1 MLIGVCSR
9 SIESLSVRFRLS
21 AEGNTLSA
29 EGFME
34 KLNDLG
40 VSRLSRREAI
50 QVGAGALL
58 GSAAVL
64 AGGGGMAR
72 PSSPRP
78 PARPATTPPPARPQN
93 TKAPAFEPGPPPPPP
108 PHPPRIE

>member
-58 GSAAVL
+58 GSAAIL
-64 AGGGGMAR
+64 AGAGEIAE
-72 PSSPRP
+72 PFSPGAAP
-78 PARPATTPPPARPQN
+78 PHGT
-93 TKAPAFEPGPPPPPP
+93 PPPPPP
-108 PHPPRIE
+108 PRKPLAPPCA